1 MGLRKWLDGPRKMT
15 FNEKREL
22 EQIEKELSQLEIQ
35 KKAIED
41 ALDKETDY
49 EKLTA
54 LGVELDQIKTLS
66 EAKELRWLEL
76 SELDTF

>member
-1 MGLRKWLDGPRKMT
+1 MHSVCPRQWLG
-15 FNEKREL
+15 
-22 EQIEKELSQLEIQ
+22 QLEIQ
-35 KKAIED
+35 KKPIED

-54 LGVELDQIKTLS
+54 LGIELDQIKTLS